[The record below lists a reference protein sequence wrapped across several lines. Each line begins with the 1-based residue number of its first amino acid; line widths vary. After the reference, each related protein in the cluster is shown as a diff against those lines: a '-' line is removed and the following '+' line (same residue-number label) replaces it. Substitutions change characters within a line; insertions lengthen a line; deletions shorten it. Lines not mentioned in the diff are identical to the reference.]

1 MATRR
6 IPDPKIGGSIP
17 SEIILSLVKNAH
29 LSLLRDRIRVSDTEI
44 TISLA
49 EHAHLFYDPP
59 FIAQVTVRDEL
70 FTALPVYCSL
80 PDTDFQYL

>member
-1 MATRR
+1 
-6 IPDPKIGGSIP
+6 
-17 SEIILSLVKNAH
+17 LVKNAH

-80 PDTDFQYL
+80 QLSTGHIFPVPLTKTC